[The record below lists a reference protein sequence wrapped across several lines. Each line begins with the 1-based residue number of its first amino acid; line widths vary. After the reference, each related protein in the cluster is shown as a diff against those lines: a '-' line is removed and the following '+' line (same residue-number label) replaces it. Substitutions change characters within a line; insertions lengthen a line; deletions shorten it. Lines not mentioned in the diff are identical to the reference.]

1 MIAICVLK
9 ESTRCLE
16 RDLQERG
23 GSEGTS
29 KRRLLLNRTGVNQRE
44 PSLYQAEKKKTAYVD
59 ALRRRENRKF
69 EEVKGLVPLE
79 QSEPGRKEGK
89 VGIWELQSKV
99 IQALWEE
106 ERIFTLSNCGA
117 GENS

>member
-1 MIAICVLK
+1 MNMIASFFSEVVLK

-44 PSLYQAEKKKTAYVD
+44 PRLYQAGKKKKKKTAYVD
-59 ALRRRENRKF
+59 A
-69 EEVKGLVPLE
+69 
-79 QSEPGRKEGK
+79 
-89 VGIWELQSKV
+89 
-99 IQALWEE
+99 
-106 ERIFTLSNCGA
+106 
-117 GENS
+117 